1 MTKMKLSLLATLLI
15 ASAAVHAE
23 GTYLELGYG
32 AMKYSEAGV
41 SLTPTIGR
49 AIVGMDLS
57 DNLAI
62 EGMAAAGISSG
73 DTTYSGVGVSLKLDN
88 AVGFYVKPKLKVNDS
103 LEVFGR
109 AGMTH
114 ISGTA
119 TATGNRGS
127 LSLDMSGSD
136 TSFGIGAKLAI
147 SKTTYA
153 VVDYM
158 SYYSKDGVT
167 VKGYTFGL
175 GMAY

>member
-1 MTKMKLSLLATLLI
+1 MTKIKLSLLTALVF
-15 ASAAVHAE
+15 ASAGANAE
-23 GTYLELGYG
+23 GTYVELGYG
-32 AMKYSEAGV
+32 AMKYAEEGV
-41 SLTPTIGR
+41 SLKPTIGR
-49 AIVGMDLS
+49 AIVGRDVS
-57 DNLAI
+57 ENIAI

-73 DTTYSGVGVSLKLDN
+73 DTTYSGIGISLKLDN
-88 AVGFYVKPKLKVNDS
+88 AVGFYVKPKLKINES

-109 AGMTH
+109 AGLTH

-136 TSFGIGAKLAI
+136 TSFGIGAKVAI

-158 SYYSKDGVT
+158 SYYSKNGVT